1 VTVLITK
8 GMRIVDAR
16 GRRVTQLDPVTMNL
30 LRRHDRID
38 AEALRAIAEDVGPG
52 LSRARRVWFWIFEA
66 LPILVLPVLFVRV
79 FFIKGGRDLP
89 AIVLWTTIFVCLVIG
104 IWGFTT
110 SARRKRFHRV
120 RDAMLRHGRC
130 PHCGY
135 DLAHLP
141 PDPGDGA
148 LVCPECG
155 CAWTPTA

>member
-1 VTVLITK
+1 
-8 GMRIVDAR
+8 MRITDAR
-16 GRRVTQLDPVTMNL
+16 GRRVTQLDPVTMHL
-30 LRRHDRID
+30 LHRHDLID
-38 AEALRAIAEDVGPG
+38 ESTLRAIAEEVGPAT
-52 LSRARRVWFWIFEA
+52 SRRTRRWFWIFEA

-79 FFIKGGRDLP
+79 FFVKGGRDVVSV
-89 AIVLWTTIFVCLVIG
+89 ALWTTAFACLAVG
-104 IWGFTT
+104 IWGFTA

-141 PDPGDGA
+141 PDPEDGA

-155 CAWTPTA
+155 CAWAPAG